1 MDPLLRRPSSY
12 ESHVSLAPP
21 QHKTGTV
28 LLQHLLKD
36 ACPILGWKCTFNDG
50 ERSECPTEASQ
61 RQSIPGF
68 RPGLSRQQVPPAAAP
83 DLVSDAWR
91 SNHLAAVPTKCN
103 GPEQARAAGLDMCF
117 QQHGVRFKLGTVR
130 A

>member
-1 MDPLLRRPSSY
+1 LLRRPFTY
-12 ESHVSLAPP
+12 ESHAFLAP

-50 ERSECPTEASQ
+50 ERSEVPTNASVLGSHV
-61 RQSIPGF
+61 RKSRPPLRPIWYPKPGVRIP
-68 RPGLSRQQVPPAAAP
+68 
-83 DLVSDAWR
+83 
-91 SNHLAAVPTKCN
+91 LAAVPTKCN
-103 GPEQARAAGLDMCF
+103 GPEQARAAGLHLCF